1 VPTIEDWNVYVNF
14 VILAVTGRMGE
25 ADAVM
30 RQRGDAVRSMAMWLR
45 TGAPGWPGPGQAL
58 AAYAEKVTGATL
70 WRGLLLEPE
79 KIKRKTKKG
88 RSLRVLQPDPQLTFL
103 SFSFDRDVAC
113 WFADRE
119 SVISGYVAQQRPKA
133 TGWLARYDK
142 ARPRQILWIS
152 AWDAIPL
159 PDGSGRAIPLAAAA
173 AQYPGLPADQFA
185 WNLQTQREVILDAE
199 GIGPLVVEKP
209 GDSCPPTAELDRRLA
224 PPMFAFNP
232 AQRVFAFYGAD
243 EEAAD
248 EPEEFVAPASPPRDL
263 TPRGLREYRVSYAG
277 TRKVGGKRR
286 TYFHVQPYS
295 KWGERAYGLAPE
307 DDWSWRDGPVEVDEE
322 AVIRLSAP
330 AEQRL
335 ILQARKRGRDPL

>member
-199 GIGPLVVEKP
+199 RWARGGCRAPLPAARSDAPRPSGVPGELRRNPEGGGKAAHLLSRAALLKVGRAGLRSGPRGRLVV
-209 GDSCPPTAELDRRLA
+209 A
-224 PPMFAFNP
+224 
-232 AQRVFAFYGAD
+232 
-243 EEAAD
+243 
-248 EPEEFVAPASPPRDL
+248 
-263 TPRGLREYRVSYAG
+263 
-277 TRKVGGKRR
+277 
-286 TYFHVQPYS
+286 
-295 KWGERAYGLAPE
+295 
-307 DDWSWRDGPVEVDEE
+307 
-322 AVIRLSAP
+322 
-330 AEQRL
+330 
-335 ILQARKRGRDPL
+335 